1 MCLVNILVTNWE
13 VGEGKSGAWFSFPFF
28 EYTFFCYVN
37 DIKIGWLCACALE
50 GRGKGRGSV
59 K

>member
-1 MCLVNILVTNWE
+1 MVP
-13 VGEGKSGAWFSFPFF
+13 GFPFLSLS
-28 EYTFFCYVN
+28 TLFFCYVN